1 MQHLFDKLEHYSE
14 SDIYPYHMPGHKRNN
29 CNQLP
34 KALYTIDITE
44 IEGFDDL
51 HQPEGILLDLQKNA
65 AKLYGA
71 DESYYLVNG
80 SSCGLLAA
88 LSAAVP
94 FGEEILMARNCHKS
108 VYHAAYL
115 RQYKVTYLWPSI
127 IEEFDIFDAIRPSQ
141 VEEALE
147 KNSKIRAVII
157 VSPTYEGIISD
168 VFEIAEVA
176 HRHGIPLI
184 VDEAHGAHLGLA
196 PVVHENSCRLGADL
210 VIHSVHKT
218 LPSLTQTALLHVN
231 GEYIDRAIL
240 KRFLR
245 IYQTSSPSYLLMASI
260 DNAMEY
266 IRLQGAEAF
275 SVFQSKFLEMLS
287 KLKQCRILKFL
298 PYPDKKQDIG
308 KLVISVK
315 NTGISGKELYDI
327 LLQKYHLQ
335 LEMAVHSYVLA
346 MFTVNDT
353 EEAYHRM
360 STALLEIDDM
370 LCSGE
375 WIFNNKVSSFPS
387 TNSQEKQAR
396 ADGDRLSLSEAWDC
410 ATEEICLDTAAG
422 RISGEFVNLY
432 PPGVPYLVPGETIT
446 KENISQIYQ
455 WMKQGFKVQGI
466 IEKEADP
473 YIKVVIT
480 KDGKFDKRYDREN
493 E

>member
-34 KALYTIDITE
+34 KALYTNDITE

-51 HQPEGILLDLQKNA
+51 HQPEGILLELQKNA

-210 VIHSVHKT
+210 VIHSVH
-218 LPSLTQTALLHVN
+218 
-231 GEYIDRAIL
+231 
-240 KRFLR
+240 
-245 IYQTSSPSYLLMASI
+245 
-260 DNAMEY
+260 
-266 IRLQGAEAF
+266 
-275 SVFQSKFLEMLS
+275 
-287 KLKQCRILKFL
+287 
-298 PYPDKKQDIG
+298 
-308 KLVISVK
+308 
-315 NTGISGKELYDI
+315 
-327 LLQKYHLQ
+327 
-335 LEMAVHSYVLA
+335 
-346 MFTVNDT
+346 
-353 EEAYHRM
+353 
-360 STALLEIDDM
+360 
-370 LCSGE
+370 
-375 WIFNNKVSSFPS
+375 
-387 TNSQEKQAR
+387 
-396 ADGDRLSLSEAWDC
+396 LSL
-410 ATEEICLDTAAG
+410 IH
-422 RISGEFVNLY
+422 I
-432 PPGVPYLVPGETIT
+432 
-446 KENISQIYQ
+446 
-455 WMKQGFKVQGI
+455 
-466 IEKEADP
+466 
-473 YIKVVIT
+473 
-480 KDGKFDKRYDREN
+480 
-493 E
+493 